1 MNLMFIES
9 DATNYIV
16 KGDIAII
23 RTEDDHK
30 YYLAKLTTDIYE
42 AEKSERVITTKRC
55 LHIKKL
61 SPALTCSYLP
71 EACNFIKKETLAQVF
86 SCQFCE
92 ISKNTFLTEHPR
104 WLLLQ
109 ICVP

>member
-42 AEKSERVITTKRC
+42 AEKSERGDYNQEM
-55 LHIKKL
+55 
-61 SPALTCSYLP
+61 PAHQKIIACSYLP

-92 ISKNTFLTEHPR
+92 ISKNTFFTEHPR

>member
-42 AEKSERVITTKRC
+42 AEKSERGD
-55 LHIKKL
+55 
-61 SPALTCSYLP
+61 YNQ
-71 EACNFIKKETLAQVF
+71 EDACT
-86 SCQFCE
+86 
-92 ISKNTFLTEHPR
+92 SKNYR
-104 WLLLQ
+104 LLLPAHT
-109 ICVP
+109 CLRLATLLKKRL

>member
-1 MNLMFIES
+1 MVLTQNGTSSTILTVTKIMTIRNSMNLMFIES

-42 AEKSERVITTKRC
+42 AEKSERGDYNQEM
-55 LHIKKL
+55 
-61 SPALTCSYLP
+61 PAHQKIIACSYLLIP
-71 EACNFIKKETLAQVF
+71 A
-86 SCQFCE
+86 
-92 ISKNTFLTEHPR
+92 
-104 WLLLQ
+104 
-109 ICVP
+109 